1 MSELATNR
9 RARFDYD
16 ILERYEAGIELL
28 GTEVKSIKAG
38 QANLAGSFVL
48 VRTGEA
54 WLTNAAVPAYQPKN
68 APAGY
73 DPVRPRRLLL
83 HRRELKELLGKSAQ
97 KGLTLVPLGIY
108 TKGSRVKVSFGL
120 GRRKK
125 AHDQRARIRERE
137 DRKNIERALR
147 G

>member
-1 MSELATNR
+1 MADVTVNR
-9 RARFDYD
+9 KALFDYD
-16 ILERYEAGIELL
+16 ILGRYEAGIELL
-28 GTEVKSIKAG
+28 GTEVKSVKAG

-48 VRTGEA
+48 VRAGEA

-97 KGLTLVPLGIY
+97 KGLTLVPLAIY
-108 TKGSRVKVSFGL
+108 TKGSRIKVAFGL
-120 GRRKK
+120 ARRKK
-125 AHDQRARIRERE
+125 TRDQRARIRERE